1 MSMRE
6 DRRHFA
12 ARTYDDGERIVNEA
26 EPDVL
31 RQLDQVG
38 SASTRATKARP
49 DRRASLRRTG
59 STETEGEEMRGHIRK
74 RAKGW
79 AYVIDLARDPA
90 TGKRKQ
96 KWVSGFATENTA
108 EKAMRAALVAIDNRR
123 DPFPPNTKMRDYI
136 SGWLDEHATQVR
148 PRTIH
153 RYRQLRDQ
161 HVLPHLGGHRLNRVH
176 PGTDPSGLEGDER
189 RRSVSGNRSSI
200 TGRAR

>member
-12 ARTYDDGERIVNEA
+12 ARTYDDGERIVDEA

-38 SASTRATKARP
+38 SASTRATTARP

-59 STETEGEEMRGHIRK
+59 STETEGEEVRGHIRK

-108 EKAMRAALVAIDNRR
+108 EKAMRQRWLQSTIAVTRSRRTRRCATTSRAGSTNTQPKFGLVRSPLPSVTRPTRPATSRWTSPQPR
-123 DPFPPNTKMRDYI
+123 PPR
-136 SGWLDEHATQVR
+136 H
-148 PRTIH
+148 
-153 RYRQLRDQ
+153 
-161 HVLPHLGGHRLNRVH
+161 
-176 PGTDPSGLEGDER
+176 
-189 RRSVSGNRSSI
+189 RSVRSGR
-200 TGRAR
+200 R